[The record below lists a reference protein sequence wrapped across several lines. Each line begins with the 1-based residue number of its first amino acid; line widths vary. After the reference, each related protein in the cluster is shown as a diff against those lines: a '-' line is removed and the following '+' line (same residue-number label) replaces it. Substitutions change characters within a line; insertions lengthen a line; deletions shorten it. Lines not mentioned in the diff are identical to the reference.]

1 MNEKNST
8 SSKKQPKT
16 PSVPNRAH
24 TEMKKQ
30 NPEQK
35 IGGEAKKGEKK
46 ENKYE

>member
-1 MNEKNST
+1 MNEKSYGKSN
-8 SSKKQPKT
+8 KQPKT

-30 NPEQK
+30 DAEKANHASVNEQ
-35 IGGEAKKGEKK
+35 KK

>member
-1 MNEKNST
+1 MNEKNYEKSN
-8 SSKKQPKT
+8 KQPKT

-30 NPEQK
+30 DAEKANHATNNAQ
-35 IGGEAKKGEKK
+35 KK